1 MLLSIDRVLQL
12 LTEGKE
18 ISKIAE
24 LSDSTEDDVIA
35 VIQEARE
42 LLLKYDKP
50 ISKKKIILKKSQT
63 GRQDQEQDT
72 EIVSLLAGAELS
84 AIPVNSELVIYAASS
99 TEKNGQ
105 TGIGL
110 IIQDKEH
117 RQVGKVSMYIGRSKE
132 PFSLFTAMLR
142 AIKIAEYFKTTSLKI
157 RIEPP
162 TIYKQL
168 MSEIKPGDKKII
180 ETINTIWS
188 HKRLFKR
195 FKIENVSKIIIEKAL
210 FLAKKAIDVPEKPV

>member
-18 ISKIAE
+18 IPKIAE
-24 LSDSTEDDVIA
+24 MSDSTEDDVIA

-50 ISKKKIILKKSQT
+50 IAKKKVILKKSEQT
-63 GRQDQEQDT
+63 RKQNHEQDT

-99 TEKNGQ
+99 VEKNGQ

-110 IIQDKEH
+110 IIHDKES
-117 RQVGKVSMYIGRSKE
+117 RQVGKISVYIGRNKE
-132 PFSLFTAMLR
+132 PFALFTAMMR

-157 RIEPP
+157 RIEPQK
-162 TIYKQL
+162 TYKQL
-168 MSEIKPGDKKII
+168 MSEIKQKNKKII
-180 ETINTIWS
+180 ETIN
-188 HKRLFKR
+188 
-195 FKIENVSKIIIEKAL
+195 II
-210 FLAKKAIDVPEKPV
+210 